1 MPRKL
6 PPDAPRKSPPRKPPD
21 VWDKEA
27 VRLVEM
33 AMLKQRFDY
42 EALAAALKE
51 TGGGTNTP
59 QALKQRIGRGGF
71 NLGFALR
78 VLRAMG
84 VKTLDISDIELHT
97 RNSPLGRRG

>member
-6 PPDAPRKSPPRKPPD
+6 PPDTPRKSPPRKPPD

-27 VRLVEM
+27 IRLVEL

-42 EALAAALKE
+42 EALSAALKD

-59 QALKQRIGRGGF
+59 QALKQRISRGGF

-84 VKTLDISDIELHT
+84 VDALDISDIELHT
-97 RNSPLGRRG
+97 RKPPGTRRG